1 MGKRTIKLTVEN
13 EYVRGAGVPVGAAGS
28 HDEVE
33 LVVTFVGDVW
43 IGTNKYVT
51 FRDALGQSPRL
62 KMLLD
67 SESVIELSEDGDGAT
82 IQKHKI
88 TVPYAAKTHAGNMSV
103 TFTGYTVLSTLDE
116 GGNPVFYEGECINTM
131 TAFFRV
137 LPSDYVVLED
147 GSLDGIPG
155 ATLAQQCQSAA
166 NSAFEAKEAAEAAKE
181 AAIEA
186 KEVAV
191 EEAADIR
198 SIDWNSENDI
208 PSDPESNIEG
218 VRAIQNKPEIYRGDG
233 AGSVISPECKA
244 YGRKSVALG
253 TESHAGINGYY
264 IGGID
269 LTNNAIYLS
278 KTVNETGA
286 GNLSYMQ
293 NFETGYMIPKE
304 RVERDDG
311 TIEDVV
317 SNVEFV
323 LVVYFSRKER
333 KHLHMLN
340 TISEIDG
347 NKITFRDSLCLDL
360 SNVKY
365 ESGLSPYFYIPSQ
378 PYPSDSSIAFGG
390 DYAHAEGKESIAAG
404 DSAHAEGFGTI
415 AAGNH
420 SHTEGVDTY
429 AAWGSH
435 AEGAHNKAM
444 GNYSHAEGLRTYTE
458 RDSSH
463 AEGQDTKALGGVSH
477 AEGNVTT
484 AEGNFSHS
492 EGYLTNAKGIAS
504 HAEGQSTVAS
514 GSMSHA
520 EGNSSQSIGIGS
532 HAEGNGT
539 IAEGK
544 YSHTEGTTTYAKGAY
559 SHAEGAG
566 EGNKYG
572 AMEDYSHSEGYKTI
586 ASGIQGAHAEG
597 YLTIASNKD
606 AHAEGS
612 YTTASGPHSHAE
624 GDHTEASA
632 NFAHAEGQFT
642 KATNSY
648 AHAEGSYTTA
658 SGEASHAAGIGTIA
672 SGYAQTV
679 VGTYNAK
686 DPDALF
692 IVGNGTSDSD
702 SNRKNAFVVKKDGSV
717 YVNGVKVWPNT

>member
-43 IGTNKYVT
+43 LGTNKYVT

-67 SESVIELSEDGDGAT
+67 SESVSELSEDEDGAT
-82 IQKHKI
+82 IQTHKV

-244 YGRKSVALG
+244 RGDKSVSIG
-253 TESHAGINGYY
+253 EKNVAGCNGYY
-264 IGGID
+264 INGVNR
-269 LTNNAIYLS
+269 LEKAIYLS
-278 KTVNETGA
+278 TLINDSGFSQCIYNA
-286 GNLSYMQ
+286 DFIS
-293 NFETGYMIPKE
+293 GYKASE
-304 RVERDDG
+304 ES
-311 TIEDVV
+311 T
-317 SNVEFV
+317 EFV
-323 LVVYFSRKER
+323 AVIYLSDENR
-333 KHLHMLN
+333 KHRHI
-340 TISEIDG
+340 TGKIIGAEG
-347 NKITFRDSLCLDL
+347 NKIIFKDDL
-360 SNVKY
+360 PEEFDEIKY
-365 ESGLSPYFYIPSQ
+365 IRGQSPYFYIPSQ

-420 SHTEGVDTY
+420 SHAEGVETY

-435 AEGAHNKAM
+435 AEGVYSKAM
-444 GNYSHAEGLRTYTE
+444 GNYSHAEGLNTYTE

-463 AEGQDTKALGGVSH
+463 AEGQDTKAFGGISHAEGNATVASGEGAHSEGNKTIAEGRYSHAEGQFTYAQGNFSHAEGCGGVAQAKENGRGARAPYAHSEGYATTASGENGSH
-477 AEGNVTT
+477 AEGNVT
-484 AEGNFSHS
+484 
-492 EGYLTNAKGIAS
+492 
-504 HAEGQSTVAS
+504 VAS
-514 GSMSHA
+514 G
-520 EGNSSQSIGIGS
+520 
-532 HAEGNGT
+532 
-539 IAEGK
+539 
-544 YSHTEGTTTYAKGAY
+544 
-559 SHAEGAG
+559 
-566 EGNKYG
+566 
-572 AMEDYSHSEGYKTI
+572 
-586 ASGIQGAHAEG
+586 
-597 YLTIASNKD
+597 KD
-606 AHAEGS
+606 AHAEGN
-612 YTTASGPHSHAE
+612 YTTASGHHSHAE
-624 GDHTEASA
+624 GDNTIASA
-632 NFAHAEGQFT
+632 NFSHAEGQFT
-642 KATNSY
+642 KATNNQ
-648 AHAEGSYTTA
+648 AHAEGYNTAA
-658 SGEASHAAGIGTIA
+658 SGQASHAAGIGTIA
-672 SGYAQTV
+672 SGDAQTV
-679 VGTYNAK
+679 VGTYNAE

-692 IVGNGTSDSD
+692 IVGNGTSAT
-702 SNRKNAFVVKKDGSV
+702 NRKNAFVVKRDGSV